1 MGSSL
6 RCQEPAPKHDQNDI
20 TWGILG
26 CGRVSADF
34 CEAFR
39 NVSNGKIV
47 ACAASRSRRRAVAFG
62 QRYGILAKR
71 CYGSYEELCS
81 DEAVQV
87 IYIATMHSFHK
98 EHALMA
104 LKAGKHVLIEK
115 PMGMSA
121 DEAKV
126 IIVAARQRGL
136 FLMEGVWTRC
146 FPAVREARRLLARGA
161 IGRVTSVFAD
171 YGKRVPP
178 HRRTDPVLGRG
189 ATTDMGIYPIASAA
203 MAFGGLG
210 LPSRV
215 AAAGVLDQKTR
226 IDVAASVSLV
236 YGDRETASIHYSKL
250 ANTPEETRYVG
261 TEGVIT
267 LNPGHCPTN
276 LTIETNTPDG
286 CGRRL

>member
-1 MGSSL
+1 
-6 RCQEPAPKHDQNDI
+6 
-20 TWGILG
+20 
-26 CGRVSADF
+26 
-34 CEAFR
+34 
-39 NVSNGKIV
+39 
-47 ACAASRSRRRAVAFG
+47 
-62 QRYGILAKR
+62 
-71 CYGSYEELCS
+71 
-81 DEAVQV
+81 
-87 IYIATMHSFHK
+87 
-98 EHALMA
+98 
-104 LKAGKHVLIEK
+104 
-115 PMGMSA
+115 
-121 DEAKV
+121 
-126 IIVAARQRGL
+126 
-136 FLMEGVWTRC
+136 
-146 FPAVREARRLLARGA
+146 
-161 IGRVTSVFAD
+161 
-171 YGKRVPP
+171 
-178 HRRTDPVLGRG
+178 
-189 ATTDMGIYPIASAA
+189 MGIYPIASAA